1 MWAMLVPAYCFS
13 AHLGSRSRT
22 CIRNNPKVENAA
34 VGTLYRAVR
43 GCADRLCVHFWLML
57 EGEIPDVG
65 PLPGMLNRHGNQV
78 SILV

>member
-1 MWAMLVPAYCFS
+1 MWAMLVPPIAS
-13 AHLGSRSRT
+13 PLIWEVDPRT

-65 PLPGMLNRHGNQV
+65 PLPGMLNGHGNQV